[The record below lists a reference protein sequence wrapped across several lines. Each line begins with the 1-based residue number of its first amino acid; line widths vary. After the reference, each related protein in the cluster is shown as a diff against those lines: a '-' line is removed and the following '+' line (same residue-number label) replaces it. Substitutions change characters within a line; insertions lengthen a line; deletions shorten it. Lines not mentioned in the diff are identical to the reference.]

1 MLINK
6 SVEPT
11 PATSGLDAGVE
22 GSGVAISDR
31 NVDIGGVTGSG
42 LIACVSIELL

>member
-6 SVEPT
+6 SDEPT
-11 PATSGLDAGVE
+11 PASSGLDAGVD

-31 NVDIGGVTGSG
+31 SVDIGVVIGFG